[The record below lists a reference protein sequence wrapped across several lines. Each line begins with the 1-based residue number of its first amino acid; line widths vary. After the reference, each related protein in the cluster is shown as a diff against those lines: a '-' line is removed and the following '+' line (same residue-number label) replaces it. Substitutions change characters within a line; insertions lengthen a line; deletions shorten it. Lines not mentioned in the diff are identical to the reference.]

1 MGTSA
6 ADASTGVESKSP
18 TRSNNTSPSRQDAK
32 ADSNKTDPASN
43 ATAAKPLAPPP
54 RPVQQGTNTPDY
66 FAPQPGGSLSL
77 EPNPFEQSFG
87 GGGGPETPGGTK
99 LPSVAALTSPSSLLP
114 GTGTTPFN
122 WGGGSLR
129 TGPLSPAMLSGP
141 ATDYFTEGHLR
152 GGFPTP
158 NESSLRSGLTPGGS
172 GSMFPAPSPNS
183 QALFAQL
190 ASGGATPN
198 TLDFHRTAMSAAAKR
213 EQQQNQPQNQ
223 QQQQQAQPQVP
234 AQQSAAQPQEMP
246 NGAAVKAEAKPASGP
261 FDGHDNDA
269 ANGLYMLAQG
279 RNGPQGANPAVN
291 HAHLAAAAAPKVNG
305 NVAKHTR
312 GVSEATNGSEDN
324 DDAKPTRGKG
334 KKNQANNRRK
344 AEEPPAKAPPAK
356 KPKSIA
362 APPSEPSEPS
372 DDEDD
377 GDPANR
383 SKMTDEEKRKN
394 FLERNR
400 VAALKC
406 RQRKK
411 QWLAN
416 LQAKV
421 EMFSSEN
428 DALTAQITQLREE
441 VVNLKTL
448 LLAHKDCPVTQQ
460 QGLQGG
466 YMQPVME
473 PFQNPQMNPYGMA
486 GPMPNQQQVMA
497 GQGVQRRFS

>member
-1 MGTSA
+1 M
-6 ADASTGVESKSP
+6 
-18 TRSNNTSPSRQDAK
+18 
-32 ADSNKTDPASN
+32 
-43 ATAAKPLAPPP
+43 
-54 RPVQQGTNTPDY
+54 
-66 FAPQPGGSLSL
+66 
-77 EPNPFEQSFG
+77 
-87 GGGGPETPGGTK
+87 
-99 LPSVAALTSPSSLLP
+99 PSVAALTSPSSLLP

-198 TLDFHRTAMSAAAKR
+198 TIDFHRTAMSAAAKR

-223 QQQQQAQPQVP
+223 QQLPVQQIQSQAQVQLPTT
-234 AQQSAAQPQEMP
+234 QPQDMV
-246 NGAAVKAEAKPASGP
+246 NGTAIKAEAKPASGP

-279 RNGPQGANPAVN
+279 RNGPQGANPPAN
-291 HAHLAAAAAPKVNG
+291 HAHPAPAAAAPKVNG
-305 NVAKHTR
+305 NAAKHTR
-312 GVSEATNGSEDN
+312 GVSEVTNGSEDN
-324 DDAKPTRGKG
+324 EDAKPARGKG

-356 KPKSIA
+356 KAKSIV

-377 GDPANR
+377 NDPAR
-383 SKMTDEEKRKN
+383 AKMTDEEKRKN

-400 VAALKC
+400 Y
-406 RQRKK
+406 
-411 QWLAN
+411 
-416 LQAKV
+416 
-421 EMFSSEN
+421 
-428 DALTAQITQLREE
+428 
-441 VVNLKTL
+441 VVTPIFI
-448 LLAHKDCPVTQQ
+448 CI
-460 QGLQGG
+460 
-466 YMQPVME
+466 
-473 PFQNPQMNPYGMA
+473 
-486 GPMPNQQQVMA
+486 
-497 GQGVQRRFS
+497 